1 MNYKERK
8 DLLFGTELLNIAWK
22 ILSRLLHYI
31 NPSEWVVQRLIHLI
45 LLINVPFWYLLAA
58 EQFLAG
64 GGEGYL
70 GINTHEQPF
79 HVRRRKGSEQYSVLQ
94 NKVL

>member
-70 GINTHEQPF
+70 RINTQEQPF